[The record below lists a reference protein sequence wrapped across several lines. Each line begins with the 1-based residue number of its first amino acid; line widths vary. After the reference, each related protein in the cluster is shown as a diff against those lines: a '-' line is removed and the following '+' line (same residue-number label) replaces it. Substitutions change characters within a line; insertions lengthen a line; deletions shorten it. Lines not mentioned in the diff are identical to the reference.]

1 MIIKIMTHFY
11 EKNIVEIKDEYTTFL
26 VNIMTPFLYEGLRS
40 IYNYALDA
48 DNQFEEKSRN
58 DPSIK
63 SPGILKIFQTCL
75 REIPSLNNHSIENE
89 TNRIKDKSK
98 CSDWFDDLI
107 RAVIKSNIVLLT
119 FSTDKNQSE
128 LVNEKFHERI
138 ECKDFVHKCYI
149 EAARAVYNNP
159 ELFWH
164 KYPTIEIK
172 RNQREICDLIKVA
185 IKEAIRKM
193 LPMKLILKEYLK
205 NEYVKETYDVTKNM
219 TDSQYMNVKAMV
231 RRDLYGKGFIKP
243 GESLLEDDYDG
254 TNGPTG
260 PENDPDINKYE
271 DNDAIFEQI
280 NNHNHNHNNVQ
291 KPIINQY
298 ENLYKDINEIQ
309 NELHDIEKKMETS
322 EPMEQLQPLQ
332 PLQQPIQQDKSPI
345 KDINNEINNY
355 LKNSDEQKQ
364 THQTAIQEQKG
375 GQMNEIDTDSNK
387 VHSETDRSKYFAR
400 YNV

>member
-1 MIIKIMTHFY
+1 MKYFICIIIMTHFY
-11 EKNIVEIKDEYTTFL
+11 EKNIVEIKNEYTTFL

-48 DNQFEEKSRN
+48 DRQFEEKARN
-58 DPSIK
+58 DPSVQ

-149 EAARAVYNNP
+149 ESARAIYNNP

-172 RNQREICDLIKVA
+172 RNQREICDLIKVS
-185 IKEAIRKM
+185 ISEAIRKM

-205 NEYVKETYDVTKNM
+205 NEYVKETYDVTKDM
-219 TDSQYMNVKAMV
+219 PDSQYMNVKAMV
-231 RRDLYGKGFIKP
+231 KRDLYGKGFIKP
-243 GESLLEDDYDG
+243 GESLLEDNYDG
-254 TNGPTG
+254 IHGPTA

-271 DNDAIFEQI
+271 DVQQNIFEPI
-280 NNHNHNHNNVQ
+280 NNHVNNPMNHTQPQTPRPHGGHSTNTNN
-291 KPIINQY
+291 Y
-298 ENLYKDINEIQ
+298 DGLYKEINEIQ
-309 NELHDIEKKMETS
+309 NELHDIEENMNIS
-322 EPMEQLQPLQ
+322 EPYEQ
-332 PLQQPIQQDKSPI
+332 KSPQ
-345 KDINNEINNY
+345 KDHNINNEINNY
-355 LKNSDEQKQ
+355 LKHPDTRQDAVQLK
-364 THQTAIQEQKG
+364 
-375 GQMNEIDTDSNK
+375 EIDTDSK
-387 VHSETDRSKYFAR
+387 KEHSETDRSKYFAK
-400 YNV
+400 YNI